1 MIGGMRRSAAIV
13 ACVIVVALLAGAS
26 VFLLRYLRSHGSA
39 RPAAVEKKEAPATAV
54 FSGKIVAQH
63 TVTVSATVN
72 GEIGAFLVDAGQ
84 DVYEGQLLARI
95 VNPELESSRE
105 NAAGI
110 VEKAQ
115 AKVNAI
121 ESAIIAARLE
131 ASRAITDATR
141 AKDQFERTEKL
152 YKRQAMLHGEGA
164 TPRQIYEK
172 SQREFESAK
181 GEYQS
186 VDTTARQ
193 SEERVANLRQELDSA
208 KKALEEKNKQLEDMQ
223 SDLAAAEVHSPV
235 TGVVVAR
242 HGEAGK
248 MLSPEDAG
256 ELFQIAVDLSQLQAV
271 FEPDAATLQRI
282 RPGQAAFVTVPDL
295 QSDALPAAIK
305 ESKGAEVIAELISP
319 NASIR
324 PGMNCS
330 VSVPLK

>member
-1 MIGGMRRSAAIV
+1 MRRGAAII
-13 ACVIVVALLAGAS
+13 AILLAGSA
-26 VFLLRYLRSHGSA
+26 VFFFRRSRIHAPA
-39 RPAAVEKKEAPATAV
+39 RPIAAESKAAPATAV
-54 FSGKIVAQH
+54 FSGKIRAQH

-72 GEIGAFLVDAGQ
+72 GEIGAFLVDVGQ

-95 VNPELESSRE
+95 VNPNLESARE
-105 NAAGI
+105 NAAGT
-110 VEKAQ
+110 VEKSQ
-115 AKVNAI
+115 AKVNSI

-131 ASRAITDATR
+131 ASRATTDARR

-172 SQREFESAK
+172 SEREFESAK

-186 VDTTARQ
+186 LDTMARQ
-193 SEERVANLRQELDSA
+193 AEERVASLTQELDSA
-208 KKALEEKNKQLEDMQ
+208 KKSLEDKNKQLEEMQ

-235 TGVVVAR
+235 TGVVIAR

-256 ELFQIAVDLSQLQAV
+256 QLFQIAVDLSHLQAV

-295 QSDALPAAIK
+295 QSDAMPAAIK
-305 ESKGAEVIAELISP
+305 EAKDGEAIAELIGP

-330 VSVPLK
+330 VSLPLK

>member
-1 MIGGMRRSAAIV
+1 MRRGLAIV
-13 ACVIVVALLAGAS
+13 AILLAGSA
-26 VFLLRYLRSHGSA
+26 VFVFSRSRIHAPS
-39 RPAAVEKKEAPATAV
+39 RPGAAESKPAPATAV

-95 VNPELESSRE
+95 VNPGIESARE
-105 NAAGI
+105 NAAATA
-110 VEKAQ
+110 EKVQ
-115 AKVNAI
+115 AKVNSI

-131 ASRAITDATR
+131 ASRAATDATR

-172 SQREFESAK
+172 AAREFESAK
-181 GEYQS
+181 GEYES

-193 SEERVANLRQELDSA
+193 AEERVASLTQELDAA
-208 KKALEEKNKQLEDMQ
+208 KKTLEDKNKQLEDMQ
-223 SDLAAAEVHSPV
+223 SDLAATEVHSPV

-256 ELFQIAVDLSQLQAV
+256 QLFQIAVDLSQLQAV

-282 RPGQAAFVTVPDL
+282 RPGQAVFVTVPDL
-295 QSDALPAAIK
+295 QSDAMPAAIK
-305 ESKGAEVIAELISP
+305 QAKDSAVIAELINP